1 MAANPLEKLPQLPPA
16 STPPAPKQ
24 HKPEPQSAAATSRNT
39 PPSAPKGRVA
49 PVSSKP
55 KVAEPRVV
63 KTQPEIRRAEIADQV
78 TITARKDQGKFGHT
92 QPPTTPAPEPAASL
106 PPAKP
111 GEAPQK
117 APRPRH
123 AINIVG

>member
-1 MAANPLEKLPQLPPA
+1 M
-16 STPPAPKQ
+16 
-24 HKPEPQSAAATSRNT
+24 
-39 PPSAPKGRVA
+39 A

-55 KVAEPRVV
+55 KVAAPRVV
-63 KTQPEIRRAEIADQV
+63 KTQIEIRHAQIADQV
-78 TITARKDQGKFGHT
+78 HITARKDQGKFGHT
-92 QPPTTPAPEPAASL
+92 LPPTPPAPEPAASL

-111 GEAPQK
+111 GEPPQK